1 MRWRRERCGIDE
13 DEQHQECADDRCDTK
28 SFRVGEQ
35 QHENAEPF
43 DQPRPEEHFADAVDM
58 SVFVGIPRVGAD
70 EREEVVVDDL
80 HRPDH
85 ADHQHS
91 DNELHE
97 HDPVQTQSVEAGQV
111 G

>member
-1 MRWRRERCGIDE
+1 MRGSGERRGIDE
-13 DEQHQECADDRCDTK
+13 DEQHQERADDRCDTK
-28 SFRVGEQ
+28 TFWVGEQ
-35 QHENAEPF
+35 QHEHAQPL
-43 DQPRPEEHFADAVDM
+43 DQPWPEEHFADAVNM
-58 SVFVGIPRVGAD
+58 SVFVRIPGLCAD
-70 EREEVVVDDL
+70 ERKEVVVDDL

-85 ADHQHS
+85 ADHQHR